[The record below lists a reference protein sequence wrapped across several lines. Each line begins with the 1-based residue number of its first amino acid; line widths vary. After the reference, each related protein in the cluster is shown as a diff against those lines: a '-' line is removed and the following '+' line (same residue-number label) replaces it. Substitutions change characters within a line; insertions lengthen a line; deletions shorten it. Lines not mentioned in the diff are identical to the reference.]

1 MRWIAQLLGLLMF
14 FTLLVNSSEAQNKR
28 PKVGLVLSGG
38 GAKGMS
44 HIGILKAIDSA
55 GLKIDIVTGT
65 SMGSIMG
72 ALYAVGYSGKQI
84 DSIAKT
90 LNWDVLL
97 SNKPQ
102 YSDIGIDE
110 KDEFAR
116 YAIELGLEK
125 FKPQIGTGLIE
136 SEEMWL
142 KFSQVFF
149 PVYNIKDFSKFSI
162 PFRCVATDLATGKP
176 VVHKGGELVKA
187 LRSSMAIPSVFSA
200 VDHEKTKLVD
210 GGIVRNF
217 PATDAKEMGADIIIG
232 VNLFLGLP
240 QIEKL
245 NTALDIMY
253 QITQY
258 VDAEDLVKEKRL
270 CNVII
275 EPPVEDFSAGSFSSS
290 DSIMQIGNYVGQV
303 YYPYF
308 KKLADSLNARYPII
322 YNPEGRLP
330 GLDSVKINS
339 YEINGIQKT
348 SRKML
353 VDKLNIREG
362 KNYSAM
368 DLNKAFRTA
377 FSTRYYQKI
386 YYTLDPIKEGEAKLK
401 CELKEN
407 PMAALKLGLSYHSYT
422 GAGIIANVTVRN
434 LLFDKSRTMLKV
446 QIGDNLRS
454 TIQHKQ
460 AFGKK
465 LNNYASLGLTYES
478 LPLPIYDRIN
488 IKQQNYLYHINNFTI
503 DLNYKRQFGTNAAL
517 TLGSSKINAKLYP
530 DISATGSFKGNVN
543 NFYSYVGY
551 EYNTI
556 NRRFFPT
563 SGIDFGIEIG
573 YISGRKLDIN
583 FSQNDT
589 TVNLETFPE
598 LISKINDPFYRLQS
612 QFIKYTQLGSKLT
625 LIKHLGLGAHMN
637 FSTFLLDGFT
647 LGGIQR
653 VVPRQFVFAGLNE
666 GQIVTSSY
674 AGLNLGLQ
682 YKVYNELYLIARANA
697 AYYGF
702 STREMAVDIDEAKGI
717 LGGGL
722 SLGYNLSAMP
732 MEFTA
737 MYSPEVGIVYGHV
750 RLGFLF

>member
-1 MRWIAQLLGLLMF
+1 MRWTNRIFCFGLFAFLLLNLANAQK
-14 FTLLVNSSEAQNKR
+14 QR
-28 PKVGLVLSGG
+28 PKIGLVLSGG

-55 GLKIDIVTGT
+55 GLRIDVVTGT

-90 LNWDVLL
+90 LNWDILL

-110 KDEFAR
+110 KDEYAR
-116 YAIELGLEK
+116 YAVEFGLK
-125 FKPQIGTGLIE
+125 NFKPQIGTGLIE

-142 KFSQVFF
+142 KFNQVFF

-162 PFRCVATDLATGKP
+162 PFRCVATDLANGKP
-176 VVHKGGELVKA
+176 VVHKSGELVKA

-200 VDHEKTKLVD
+200 VEHGNTKLVD

-217 PATDAKEMGADIIIG
+217 PVTDAKEMGAEIVIG

-240 QIEKL
+240 KIENL
-245 NTALDIMY
+245 NSALDIMY

-258 VDAEDLVKEKRL
+258 VDAADLQKEKKL

-275 EPPVEDFSAGSFSSS
+275 EPPVENFSAGSFSSS
-290 DSIMQIGNYVGQV
+290 DSIVQIGNMIGRA

-308 KKLADSLNARYPII
+308 KKLADSLNALYPIH

-330 GLDSVKINS
+330 NLDSVKINS
-339 YEINGIQKT
+339 YEINGIEKT

-362 KNYSAM
+362 LRYSAL
-368 DLNKAFRTA
+368 DLNKAFRKA

-407 PMAALKLGLSYHSYT
+407 PLTALKLGLSYHSYT
-422 GAGIIANVTVRN
+422 GAGIIANVTIRN

-446 QIGDNLRS
+446 QIGDNFRS

-465 LNNYASLGLTYES
+465 LNNYGTIGLTYES
-478 LPLPIYDRIN
+478 LPLPIYDATN
-488 IKQQNYLYHINNFTI
+488 IKQQEYLYHVNNFTV
-503 DLNYKRQFGTNAAL
+503 DLNYKRQFGTNAAI
-517 TLGSSKINAKLYP
+517 TLGVSKVNIGLNP
-530 DISATGSFKGNVN
+530 DISANGSFKGNFN
-543 NFYSYVGY
+543 NYYSYLGY

-563 SGIDFGIEIG
+563 SGFDISIELG
-573 YISGRKLDIN
+573 YLSGRSIDIDY
-583 FSQNDT
+583 SENDST
-589 TVNLETFPE
+589 LNLNEIPDLVKRF
-598 LISKINDPFYRLQS
+598 NDPFYRFQT
-612 QFIKYTQLGSKLT
+612 QFIKYSSFGSRFT
-625 LIKHLGLGAHMN
+625 LIKHLGVGAHMN
-637 FSTFLLDGFT
+637 YSTFLLDGFT

-653 VVPRQFVFAGLNE
+653 VINRQFIFAGLQE
-666 GQIVTSSY
+666 GQIITSSF

-682 YKVYNELYLIARANA
+682 YRVYSELYVIARANA

-702 STREMAVDIDEAKGI
+702 STREALVDVSAAKGI
-717 LGGGL
+717 LGTGL

-737 MYSPEVGIVYGHV
+737 MYSPEVGILYGHV

>member
-1 MRWIAQLLGLLMF
+1 MKRIVLLLSLWMLF
-14 FTLLVNSSEAQNKR
+14 VLLVNQADAQNKR

-102 YSDIGIDE
+102 YSDISIDE

-125 FKPQIGTGLIE
+125 LKPQIGTGLIE

-149 PVYNIKDFSKFSI
+149 PVYNIKDFSNFSI

-240 QIEKL
+240 KIEKL

-258 VDAEDLVKEKRL
+258 VDAADLVNEKRL

-290 DSIMQIGNYVGQV
+290 DSIMQIGNYVGKA

-308 KKLADSLNARYPII
+308 KKLADSLNALYPII

-330 GLDSVKINS
+330 SLDSVKINS
-339 YEINGIQKT
+339 YEINGLEKT

-362 KNYSAM
+362 NNYTAV
-368 DLNKAFRTA
+368 DLNKAFRAA

-386 YYTLDPIKEGEAKLK
+386 YYTLDPIQGGEAKLK

-407 PMAALKLGLSYHSYT
+407 PMTALKLGLSYHSYT
-422 GAGIIANVTVRN
+422 GAAIIANVTTRN
-434 LLFDKSRTMLKV
+434 LLFDKSRTMLKL
-446 QIGDNLRS
+446 QIGDNFRG

-465 LNNYASLGLTYES
+465 LNNYGSFGVTYES
-478 LPLPIYDRIN
+478 LPLPIYDRTN

-517 TLGSSKINAKLYP
+517 TLGISKINVGLSP
-530 DISATGSFKGNVN
+530 DISANGSFKGNIN
-543 NFYSYVGY
+543 NYYSYLGY

-563 SGIDFGIEIG
+563 SGFDIG
-573 YISGRKLDIN
+573 MEVGFISGRTMDI
-583 FSQNDT
+583 SYSLNDSSI
-589 TVNLETFPE
+589 NLEVLPDVVN
-598 LISKINDPFYRLQS
+598 KIKDPFYRFQS
-612 QFIKYTQLGSKLT
+612 QLIKYSRLGSRVT
-625 LIKHLGLGAHMN
+625 LIKHVGIGAHMN
-637 FSTFLLDGFT
+637 FSTFLLDGFA

-653 VVPRQFVFAGLNE
+653 VVSRQFLFAGLNE
-666 GQIVTSSY
+666 GQIITSSF

-682 YKVYNELYLIARANA
+682 YKVYNELYVIARANA

-702 STREMAVDIDEAKGI
+702 STRDVLVDVTAATRI

-732 MEFTA
+732 MEFTV
-737 MYSPEVGIVYGHV
+737 MYSPEVNMVYGHV